1 VSQGLTLY
9 AERSVAAVNKIMV
22 HSSKRGKRETWII
35 MKWKFLLTLLV
46 VSLFSDLA
54 FAQTKGDPKAGKVK
68 YDANCIGCHGATG
81 KGDGAAAAALNPKP
95 QDHTD
100 GKAMNAL
107 TDKYLFDIIKQGG
120 KAMQKAPIMP
130 AANKTLTDQDI
141 SDMVAYIRSLANP
154 PYKPAK

>member
-1 VSQGLTLY
+1 MRSQFVLAL
-9 AERSVAAVNKIMV
+9 
-22 HSSKRGKRETWII
+22 
-35 MKWKFLLTLLV
+35 LLV
-46 VSLFSDLA
+46 LVAPGLGLA
-54 FAQTKGDPKAGKVK
+54 QVKGDPKAGKAK

-100 GKAMNAL
+100 GKVMNAL
-107 TDKYLFDIIKQGG
+107 SDKYLFDIIKQGG
-120 KAMQKAPIMP
+120 KVMQKAPIMP
-130 AANKTLTDQDI
+130 AANKKLNDQDI